1 MKNLIKQLVKESLTL
16 EAAKQ
21 GTPEELVELL
31 ELLPTD
37 ETALYLTEEIYQD
50 ILKYY
55 DEDFKLVPKE
65 YTYYPKDKCLKPY
78 TVEIDFRESRNY
90 PGIGFSKEQYIQIKY
105 LDKDAMD
112 FAPPYGG
119 AERLKRP
126 IYNIIKHECGH
137 FYLAQKGV
145 EECLYNTHPD
155 GMEKYYYDR
164 QEIVLH
170 SREIFETL
178 VYEYPNWYTWGTNN
192 IISYLK
198 EKIKKLRSHTNMN
211 YPHPPDLQKQYL
223 NFILNSYVKP
233 KLKSIEEENVGFKTY
248 NAIVKKLKKLGV
260 KVERLKAKSLD
271 DLKNDYEQVG
281 KVVTVKSLEDEEE
294 IYFYF
299 KFNGLSYRI
308 IFDKEEQTYY
318 LNIFRDFEQNEDEI
332 VSKFDLS
339 LDQVIKAIN

>member
-1 MKNLIKQLVKESLTL
+1 MKNLIKLLVKENLII

-31 ELLPTD
+31 ELVPTD

-55 DEDFKLVPKE
+55 DEDFKLVAKE

-78 TVEIDFRESRNY
+78 TLEIDFRNSRNWY
-90 PGIGFSKEQYIQIKY
+90 GIGFAKEQYIQIKY

-112 FAPPYGG
+112 FKPPYGG
-119 AERLKRP
+119 AENLKRP

-137 FYLAQKGV
+137 FYLSQKGV
-145 EECLYNTHPD
+145 EECLYLTHQD

-178 VYEYPNWYTWGTNN
+178 IYEYPNWYKMKIEE

-198 EKIKKLRSHTNMN
+198 HKIKRLPTHTNMN
-211 YPHPPDLQKQYL
+211 YPHPPELQKQYL

-233 KLKSIEEENVGFKTY
+233 KLKSIEEENVGLKTY
-248 NAIVKKLKKLGV
+248 NTIVKKLKRLGI
-260 KVERLKAKSLD
+260 KVEHINAKSLA
-271 DLKNDYEQVG
+271 DLIDDYEQYG
-281 KVVTVKSLEDEEE
+281 KIVTIKTLEDEEE
-294 IYFYF
+294 IAFYF
-299 KFNGLSYRI
+299 NYNNLFYRI
-308 IFDKEEQTYY
+308 IFDKEEKTYW
-318 LNIFRDFEQNEDEI
+318 LNIFKNFEQKEDEI
-332 VSKFDLS
+332 ISKIDLS
-339 LDQVIKAIN
+339 LDQVIKYIK